1 MEANVEKEAFDLD
14 DQYELI
20 WDQNGQSY
28 IVTDDKVV
36 FTESGATIMAYNHQ
50 PIADVKNATSRKEF
64 GIHNGHRFDG
74 KNHNWLVFQGY
85 LALGFS
91 YMTFVI

>member
-28 IVTDDKVV
+28 IVTDDKVT
-36 FTESGATIMAYNHQ
+36 FTESGSTIMAYNHQ
-50 PIADVKNATSRKEF
+50 PIAD
-64 GIHNGHRFDG
+64 
-74 KNHNWLVFQGY
+74 L
-85 LALGFS
+85 
-91 YMTFVI
+91 